1 MGAVRAGGTETSAGE
16 ALGEKDEGEA
26 LRGKLRSSVCFP
38 GPRHSGLV
46 RGLSTPS
53 RGKTRLR
60 ARVLAGE
67 LPSSLLVRATVSV
80 FW

>member
-1 MGAVRAGGTETSAGE
+1 MGAARARRTETSAGE

-26 LRGKLRSSVCFP
+26 LGDKLRASVRFP
-38 GPRHSGLV
+38 GPHHSGLV

-53 RGKTRLR
+53 RGEPRLR

-67 LPSSLLVRATVSV
+67 LPSSPPVRATVSV